1 MDQNKQLQIQASS
14 PLLLEPNHEKKL
26 ADVTSKLEN
35 VKNIMVDNIEL
46 ALENSANLEHIHDQT
61 EELLQQAGVFRDNSR
76 KLKKSLCW
84 DMYKL
89 YILCGCITIIIVG
102 LTIGVIMFVINQE

>member
-1 MDQNKQLQIQASS
+1 MEQNKQLESS
-14 PLLLEPNHEKKL
+14 STSFIDHSNHEKIL
-26 ADVTSKLEN
+26 YVTSKLEN

-61 EELLQQAGVFRDNSR
+61 EELLQQAGMFRDNSR

>member
-1 MDQNKQLQIQASS
+1 MEQNKQLESS
-14 PLLLEPNHEKKL
+14 STSFIDHSNHEKIL
-26 ADVTSKLEN
+26 YVTSKLEN
-35 VKNIMVDNIEL
+35 VKTIMVDNIEL
-46 ALENSANLEHIHDQT
+46 ALENTTQLDKIYDQT
-61 EELLQQAGVFRDNSR
+61 DELLQQAGVFRDNSR